1 MQIIKSIYNTKYFW
15 LIAPLVIVIASWFM
29 LNRSTNVNYGKGP
42 AYDLIF
48 GISVFNPHLKN
59 NVNISPYVYE
69 GTLYLQCDKVPD
81 DESTSSTL
89 VALYRYKSKTGTVE
103 QIPLLTPDE
112 MHKITGRQT
121 LVLNATKNL
130 KLNTDEQSPDGF
142 KLSGPNWVKVDP
154 VSNVLGNIVL
164 FFLSGGFEDIM
175 ERESFPRLSKG
186 TISIPM
192 KSSNTI
198 LKNDA
203 DDAYP
208 LGWVTSQEND
218 NK

>member
-48 GISVFNPHLKN
+48 GVSVFNPHLKN

-81 DESTSSTL
+81 DESTSSTS

-208 LGWVTSQEND
+208 FGWVITQEND